1 MGSERILVEQL
12 MNVLMGGILDQ
23 EQKLLTGQGYFSLIS
38 VDNGR
43 VIMKEHW
50 RHSADKEGSLL
61 EKCILLTVDS

>member
-12 MNVLMGGILDQ
+12 MIVLMGGILDQ

-43 VIMKEHW
+43 VLMKEY
-50 RHSADKEGSLL
+50 
-61 EKCILLTVDS
+61 